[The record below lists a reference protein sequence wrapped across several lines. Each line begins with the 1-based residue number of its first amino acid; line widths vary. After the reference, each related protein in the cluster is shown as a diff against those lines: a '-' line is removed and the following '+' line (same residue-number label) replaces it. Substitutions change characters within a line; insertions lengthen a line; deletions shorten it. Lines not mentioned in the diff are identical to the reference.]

1 MGEEPSWL
9 AAATAAGCM
18 QMVRALLL
26 RLAGDPLSPYHQAAV
41 QGATAQCQ
49 HLLAVKNDLRRK
61 CVADLLLLDLSK
73 GIYRIGLIASNA

>member
-1 MGEEPSWL
+1 
-9 AAATAAGCM
+9 M

-26 RLAGDPLSPYHQAAV
+26 RLAGDPLSPHHPAAV

-49 HLLAVKNDLRRK
+49 HLLAVKHDLRRK

-73 GIYRIGLIASNA
+73 GIFRIGLIAFNA